1 MIRFLELVM
10 VRDVDQ
16 RNRLVVL
23 PVITDMEGIVVHQ
36 VEAFRRFILAENPI
50 ADCEAGD
57 FKLALFVADGVG
69 GDRSALRVD
78 ERERNAC
85 QRVSCRIDLLE
96 GQLHALVGNDGNR
109 LSRIDER
116 AVKGQCHLRAAGQ
129 VARKRLAFNDSIASI
144 RDFFKHG
151 DTVCIGQHCS
161 DDCAALIF
169 QRERHARQ
177 RFFMFADLF
186 QHEAREIVA
195 QNGIPRNLPVL
206 IYGKG
211 AGRFIQ
217 RVPFGRKHLFEG
229 VAPRR
234 NGNIE
239 DYAVFIGNGAVNDFS
254 LLILDLD
261 LCARNGFRAGDI
273 GFGQR
278 DFGVNQ
284 LVTHRSI
291 Q

>member
-1 MIRFLELVM
+1 M
-10 VRDVDQ
+10 
-16 RNRLVVL
+16 
-23 PVITDMEGIVVHQ
+23 
-36 VEAFRRFILAENPI
+36 
-50 ADCEAGD
+50 
-57 FKLALFVADGVG
+57 
-69 GDRSALRVD
+69 
-78 ERERNAC
+78 
-85 QRVSCRIDLLE
+85 
-96 GQLHALVGNDGNR
+96 LVGNDGNR
-109 LSRIDER
+109 LGRIDER

-129 VARKRLAFNDSIASI
+129 VARKRFAFNDSIAAI

-151 DTVCIGQHCS
+151 DAVCIGQCRS
-161 DDCAALIF
+161 DDCAALVF

-177 RFFMFADLF
+177 RLVMLADLF
-186 QHEAREIVA
+186 QREAREIVA
-195 QNGIPRNLPVL
+195 QNGIPGNLPVL

-211 AGRFIQ
+211 AGRFVQ

-234 NGNIE
+234 NRDIG
-239 DYAVFIGNGAVNDFS
+239 DYTVFIGNSAVNDFS

-261 LCARNGFRAGDI
+261 LCARNGFCASDI

-284 LVTHRSI
+284 LVTHRFI